1 MIKADLHMHTCFSMD
16 SGNTIDDIVKKCTE
30 LKIDCVCIC
39 DHGTIEGAKK
49 MKEIAPFKV
58 IVAEEVLTPKGEIM
72 GMFLKETIP
81 SGTSVDETVARI
93 KEQGGLVCIPHPIDV
108 FRNSALE
115 TSEII
120 RLAENGSIDI
130 IEVLNART
138 LRDKCIKASHDLSIK
153 YGLPGSAGSDA
164 HTISEIGK
172 AFVEMEDFSTSSEFL
187 NSLKHASI
195 FGKRTGLLVH
205 FYSLRERLKSIITG

>member
-1 MIKADLHMHTCFSMD
+1 MHTCFSMD
-16 SGNTIDDIVKKCTE
+16 SGNAIEDIIEQCTK

-49 MKEIAPFKV
+49 MGEVAPFKV
-58 IVAEEVLTPKGEIM
+58 IIAEEVLTPKGEIM
-72 GMFLKETIP
+72 GIFLKEGIP

-138 LRDKCIKASHDLSIK
+138 IRDKCIKASQKLAIK

-164 HTISEIGK
+164 HTIPEIGK
-172 AFVEMEDFSTSSEFL
+172 AYVEMEDFSGSTEFL
-187 NSLKHASI
+187 NSLKHATI
-195 FGKRTGLLVH
+195 YGKRTGVMVH